1 MRRALILLCE
11 KNAFVEPR
19 ITANR
24 IADINEQFIILNT
37 EYKIEWDGCVV
48 ETFVLLEAVDDVI
61 G

>member
-24 IADINEQFIILNT
+24 IADMNEQCIILNT
-37 EYKIEWDGCVV
+37 EY
-48 ETFVLLEAVDDVI
+48 
-61 G
+61 